1 MLIGYARVSTPD
13 QKLDLQ
19 RDELKRAGCRKVFTD
34 IIGGANTDRPGRA
47 EAIAYARKGDTI
59 VVWKLDRFGRSLVD
73 LVQTVNELRDR
84 HVGFRSLHESIDTTT
99 SGGRLIFHVFSALA
113 EFERDL
119 IRDRTM
125 AGLAAARARGRK
137 GGRPPVLD
145 EKQRVLLFS
154 LAKDRTSSPAVI
166 CATLGISR
174 SSFYRYLGEEISKPR
189 ITATAATPA
198 TSRNS
203 PASPGTRR
211 AVRARPKAQPSNSRT
226 RSARPNSRTGSARP
240 NSRTG
245 SARPSSR
252 TGSARPSSR
261 TGSARPSSRRS
272 ARPNSRRSAQPS
284 SRTRSARP
292 SSRTRSA

>member
-19 RDELKRAGCRKVFTD
+19 RDELKRSGCRKVFTD
-34 IIGGANTDRPGRA
+34 IVGGANTDRPGRA

-145 EKQRVLLFS
+145 EKQRALLFS
-154 LAKDRTSSPAVI
+154 LAKDRTNSPAVI

-174 SSFYRYLGEEISKPR
+174 SSFYRYLGEGPSKPR

-198 TSRNS
+198 IATPARSRNS
-203 PASPGTRR
+203 PSSAGTRR
-211 AVRARPKAQPSNSRT
+211 AARARPTAQPPSSRTRSERPSSRIRSERPTSRT
-226 RSARPNSRTGSARP
+226 RSARPDQRSEARAP
-240 NSRTG
+240 G
-245 SARPSSR
+245 
-252 TGSARPSSR
+252 
-261 TGSARPSSRRS
+261 RRG
-272 ARPNSRRSAQPS
+272 
-284 SRTRSARP
+284 
-292 SSRTRSA
+292 